1 MFAGKVRDFS
11 PQSIAEPSSCV
22 IPRFIC
28 HPDAGR
34 ISSEWSREHE
44 NEEENQRFTGDN
56 LNIGKTNL
64 IFYRIKIP
72 LVGLGGR
79 TETETEIKI
88 EIKIKI
94 QNSKFIIQNSSFYS
108 LTPNL

>member
-1 MFAGKVRDFS
+1 M
-11 PQSIAEPSSCV
+11 
-22 IPRFIC
+22 C
-28 HPDAGR
+28 HPEIHLSSRGR
-34 ISSEWSREHE
+34 RDLTEWSREHE

-79 TETETEIKI
+79 TETE
-88 EIKIKI
+88 IKIKI
-94 QNSKFIIQNSSFYS
+94 K
-108 LTPNL
+108 